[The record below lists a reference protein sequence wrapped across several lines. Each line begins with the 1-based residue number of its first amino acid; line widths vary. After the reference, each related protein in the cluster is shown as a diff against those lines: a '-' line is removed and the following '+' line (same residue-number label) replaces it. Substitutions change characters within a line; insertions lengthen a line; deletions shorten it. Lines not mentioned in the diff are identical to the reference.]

1 MADREQLYQ
10 ALRNAD
16 AAGDSAGAAKLA
28 AYIQS
33 LPSYSATSQPEA
45 TKPSLLG
52 DIKQGAGNLAA
63 GLVRGAGSI
72 GATILTPYDLAVGN
86 TKSIS
91 NPERRAAMDGG
102 LQAMGAEPDSL
113 LYQGGKLA
121 GEIAG
126 TAGVGGVVAAPLRA
140 AGVAPRLTQA
150 ITTGGFRTG
159 ATGGGVADLGV
170 RAAGG
175 AINGAASAGLVD
187 PQEAVTGAAIGGAL
201 PLGAKALGK
210 AGQAV
215 GRTFRGAQAS
225 PEIVTLADRASQLG
239 IDVPAD
245 RLANSKPLN
254 AIASGLNYVPLSGR
268 AGTEAKM
275 QSQLNR
281 ALSRTFGQ
289 DSDNVTMAVRKANG
303 DLGAEFDRVLK
314 SNAVNVDKQFVKDL
328 ADSANKA
335 SNELGKDGAGI
346 IAKQVQDIIDK
357 AATGQIDGQ
366 TAYNIK
372 KTLDRIGMRNTP
384 EAYYAKDLKKALM
397 GALDRSLGPDEAAA
411 FAKTRQQYGNMID
424 LEKLAQNGAEGNV
437 SIARIANMKNINN
450 KDLQELADISAQ
462 FLKPRE
468 GQHGAAQRAAAGLG
482 IGGVV
487 GAPALV
493 GTMVAGRAT
502 NAALNSNAL
511 KNAVLG
517 KPVIRGRTNALLDAI
532 KQGGYLSAP
541 VLGSQ

>member
-1 MADREQLYQ
+1 MATADEY
-10 ALRNAD
+10 AAWIVKNAD
-16 AAGDSAGAAKLA
+16 KKGTSEFETVAA
-28 AYIQS
+28 AYADARGQS
-33 LPSYSATSQPEA
+33 APEA
-45 TKPSLLG
+45 KKPGLF
-52 DIKQGAGNLAA
+52 DEIKQGVGNIAA
-63 GLVRGAGSI
+63 GAIRGAGSI

-91 NPERRAAMDGG
+91 NPERRNAMDEG
-102 LQAMGAEPDSL
+102 LKTMGAEPDSL
-113 LYQGGKLA
+113 GYQGGKLV

-126 TAGVGGVVAAPLRA
+126 TAGVGSAIAAPMKA
-140 AGVAPRLTQA
+140 AGIAPKLAQS
-150 ITTGGFRTG
+150 ISTGGFRASG
-159 ATGGGVADLGV
+159 AGIGT
-170 RAAGG
+170 RIAGG
-175 AINGAASAGLVD
+175 AINGAASAGMVNPED
-187 PQEAVTGAAIGGAL
+187 AGTGALIGGGLPAATKAIGAT
-201 PLGAKALGK
+201 
-210 AGQAV
+210 GQAI
-215 GRTFRGAQAS
+215 GRSIRGTPAS
-225 PEIVTLADRASQLG
+225 SEVVSLADRAAQLG
-239 IDVPAD
+239 IEIPAD

-268 AGTEAKM
+268 SATEAKM

-289 DSDNVTMAVRKANG
+289 DSDNVTQALRKAQS
-303 DLGAEFDRVLK
+303 DLGGEFDRVLK
-314 SNAVNVDKQFVKDL
+314 SNSVNVDKQFVQDL

-335 SNELGKDGAGI
+335 SNELGKDGSGI
-346 IAKQVQDIIDK
+346 IGKQVQDIIDK

-397 GALDRSLGPDEAAA
+397 GALNRSLGTNEAAA
-411 FAKTRQQYGNMID
+411 FAKIRQQYGSMLD

-450 KDLQELADISAQ
+450 PDLQEIADISAQ

-487 GAPALV
+487 GAPALA
-493 GTMVAGRAT
+493 GTMAAGRAT
-502 NAALNSNAL
+502 NSALNSNAL

-517 KPVIRGRTNALLDAI
+517 KPVFSGNTNALMQAI
-532 KQGGYLSAP
+532 GQGGYRSAP
-541 VLGSQ
+541 VLGTQ